1 METELI
7 ALISTSAGIAMCVV
21 PMQSVLTLLGH
32 SLALVIPVMMVTV
45 SIVSILT
52 NVLMKRILVMKTQ
65 RVLTLL
71 DHSVAPVILVISVT
85 VSDASML
92 MNVQLEL
99 IIAMKTQLVVTRM
112 AHLNAHAMMD
122 SMAMD

>member
-32 SLALVIPVMMVTV
+32 SLALVI
-45 SIVSILT
+45 
-52 NVLMKRILVMKTQ
+52 
-65 RVLTLL
+65 
-71 DHSVAPVILVISVT
+71 LVISVT

-99 IIAMKTQLVVTRM
+99 IIAMKTQLVVTHM

-122 SMAMD
+122 FNGLSMDSMD